1 MTMKAFPVLLISS
14 VILFS
19 CQPDRKAENLKKM
32 QHPSHQYNFVH
43 LNSDAVKYLETDYIP
58 IYSDIYHMDGTKR
71 FLLTSTLSVR
81 NTSLTDTV
89 YVFSANYNDSYGKQ
103 LRKYVESTILLKPL
117 ESIEFV
123 VEYEEDKGGAG
134 ASFLVEWGADENAG
148 QLLIQAVMTG
158 TSNQQGLSFSTEA
171 KVIKQEYRD

>member
-1 MTMKAFPVLLISS
+1 MPMKAFPVLLLVSI
-14 VILFS
+14 ILLS
-19 CQPDRKAENLKKM
+19 CQPEKKAENLKKM
-32 QHPSHQYNFVH
+32 QHPSHQYSFVD
-43 LNSDAVKYLETDYIP
+43 LNSGAVKYLETDYIP
-58 IYSDIYHMDGTKR
+58 VYSDIYHMDGTKR

-89 YVFSANYNDSYGKQ
+89 YIFSANYNDSYGKQ
-103 LRKYVESTILLKPL
+103 LRKYIDSTILLKPL
-117 ESIEFV
+117 ESVEFV

-134 ASFLVEWGADENAG
+134 ASFIVEWGADKNSN

-158 TSNQQGLSFSTEA
+158 TSNQQGLSFLTEA